1 MSCETLK
8 GRENVYYVV
17 LCGLKKCKYIS
28 LSKGKK
34 INHNFF
40 FHSFK
45 PISST
50 WYDYWGA
57 DYGTYN
63 YNPYIGGLGIP
74 TAKPPAS
81 TEKNGSQTVSVSVSQ
96 GKCVHECFKACAVF
110 INKSQCLLLW
120 SMAVISVCSGQR

>member
-1 MSCETLK
+1 M
-8 GRENVYYVV
+8 
-17 LCGLKKCKYIS
+17 
-28 LSKGKK
+28 
-34 INHNFF
+34 
-40 FHSFK
+40 HSFWRDQNKPQLFSVFLK

-74 TAKPPAS
+74 VAKPPAS

-96 GKCVHECFKACAVF
+96 GK
-110 INKSQCLLLW
+110 
-120 SMAVISVCSGQR
+120 

>member
-1 MSCETLK
+1 MFILQPYLSLESVNNVTLGEEVK
-8 GRENVYYVV
+8 
-17 LCGLKKCKYIS
+17 LTTI
-28 LSKGKK
+28 
-34 INHNFF
+34 F

-74 TAKPPAS
+74 VAKPPAN

-96 GKCVHECFKACAVF
+96 GKCVQF
-110 INKSQCLLLW
+110 
-120 SMAVISVCSGQR
+120 

>member
-1 MSCETLK
+1 MGLD
-8 GRENVYYVV
+8 NVNNV
-17 LCGLKKCKYIS
+17 S
-28 LSKGKK
+28 FSQEAK
-34 INHNFF
+34 INHSFF
-40 FHSFK
+40 FHYFK

-74 TAKPPAS
+74 VAKPPAN

-96 GKCVHECFKACAVF
+96 GKCMFVF
-110 INKSQCLLLW
+110 
-120 SMAVISVCSGQR
+120 